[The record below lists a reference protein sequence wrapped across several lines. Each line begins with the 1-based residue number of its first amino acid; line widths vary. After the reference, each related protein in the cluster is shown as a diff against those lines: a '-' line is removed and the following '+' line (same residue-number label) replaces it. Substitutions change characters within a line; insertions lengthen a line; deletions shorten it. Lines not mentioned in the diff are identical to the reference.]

1 MMAGLAALPAAV
13 PAVAAAASAVGTD
26 AELIAL
32 GKKHETLVDAYY
44 VARQPWALALS
55 ERNSALEERFG
66 APADRGYRDPPEYEA
81 AAKEID
87 ARLGL
92 DAAADQLHTV
102 FEKIEPIALAIEALP
117 CTSIEGLRAKA
128 LVAFWEV
135 APPTT
140 PNFTSRMHGR
150 SGNCSLRSLRFAGS
164 TARSRRRGSICRAR
178 AATTRRKRDGEA

>member
-1 MMAGLAALPAAV
+1 MIEADRVHSTPPLNTSVHNPADGLSRRHMMAGLAALPAAV

-32 GKKHETLVDAYY
+32 GKKLETLVDAYY

-87 ARLGL
+87 DRLGP
-92 DAAADQLHTV
+92 TS
-102 FEKIEPIALAIEALP
+102 FTPFSKRSNRLP
-117 CTSIEGLRAKA
+117 
-128 LVAFWEV
+128 W
-135 APPTT
+135 
-140 PNFTSRMHGR
+140 
-150 SGNCSLRSLRFAGS
+150 
-164 TARSRRRGSICRAR
+164 RSRRCRAR
-178 AATTRRKRDGEA
+178 RLKGFEPRPW